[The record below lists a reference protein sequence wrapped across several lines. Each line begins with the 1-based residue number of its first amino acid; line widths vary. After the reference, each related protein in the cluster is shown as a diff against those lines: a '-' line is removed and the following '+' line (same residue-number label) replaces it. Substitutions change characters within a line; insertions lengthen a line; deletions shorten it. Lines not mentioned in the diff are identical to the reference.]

1 MLEHLVDGFKK
12 ESGITLKGDGM
23 AIQRV
28 GEAAEKAKIE
38 LSWTTQTEINLPFIT
53 ADASS
58 PKHINSKLMRSQF
71 ENLVAPLIQ
80 RTVDPCKKALSV
92 RLTGQMNYKWM
103 SFIIYMESS
112 CIIKVR
118 KLR

>member
-38 LSWTTQTEINLPFIT
+38 LSSMTQTEINLPFIT
-53 ADASS
+53 GDASS

-71 ENLVAPLIQ
+71 ENDNSRTWLPL
-80 RTVDPCKKALSV
+80 
-92 RLTGQMNYKWM
+92 
-103 SFIIYMESS
+103 
-112 CIIKVR
+112 
-118 KLR
+118 